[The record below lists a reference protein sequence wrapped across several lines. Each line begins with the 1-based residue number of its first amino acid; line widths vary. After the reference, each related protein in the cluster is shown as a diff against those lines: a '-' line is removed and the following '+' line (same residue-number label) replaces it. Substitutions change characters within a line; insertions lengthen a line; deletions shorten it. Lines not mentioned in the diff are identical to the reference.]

1 MSSEEGTLTL
11 KSLQSHL
18 IKTVLGSVA
27 SAIVAGVIMF
37 FIFYWNTTYTLDSL
51 IKTTEETKAI
61 VDKHSEQLNSSNNS
75 NSVSNI
81 EIKNLQQRMSAI
93 EESQKDIVKL
103 LIEIN
108 MSQKTLVKNSK

>member
-1 MSSEEGTLTL
+1 MAEEGTLTL

-37 FIFYWNTTYTLDSL
+37 FIFYWNTTYTLENL
-51 IKTTEETKAI
+51 TKTTNETRAI
-61 VDKHSEQLNSSNNS
+61 VDKHSEQLSKSSNS
-75 NSVSNI
+75 NSVSDV

-108 MSQKTLVKNSK
+108 ISQKTLVKNSK